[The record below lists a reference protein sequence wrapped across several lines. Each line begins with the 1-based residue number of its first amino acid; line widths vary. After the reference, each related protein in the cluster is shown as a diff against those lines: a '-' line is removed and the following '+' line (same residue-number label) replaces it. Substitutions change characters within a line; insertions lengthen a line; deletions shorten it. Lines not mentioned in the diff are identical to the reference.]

1 MMPKED
7 TYTKS
12 KLDLKAMMA
21 MSLGGRAAEEI
32 VFGDITTGA
41 AADIQHLTDIARK
54 MVCQFGMSEK
64 LGPVKM
70 GDFTNHPHM
79 RIDGL
84 PPDGISNETEREI
97 DLEVRA
103 LVDEA
108 YANAKNCLIEHR
120 DQLEKIANAL
130 LEKETISIDEINT
143 LLGLTP
149 PVMQAILLD
158 TPAEAPVENTEAEN
172 SAAENSD
179 EQ

>member
-1 MMPKED
+1 MIELLYQQRSP
-7 TYTKS
+7 
-12 KLDLKAMMA
+12 A
-21 MSLGGRAAEEI
+21 
-32 VFGDITTGA
+32 
-41 AADIQHLTDIARK
+41 
-54 MVCQFGMSEK
+54 
-64 LGPVKM
+64 
-70 GDFTNHPHM
+70 
-79 RIDGL
+79 GL
-84 PPDGISNETEREI
+84 PLTSTLHTVTRRSAKSREHNSPSVSAVKELSNVISPAEREI